1 MSMTKKSKTARTLML
16 MGCLLLCAAAAL
28 TAYNVVSEARADT
41 RAEKTV
47 ETLKTV
53 IPARTDTETTAK
65 QMQTITV
72 DGNTYIGYISIPALN
87 IDLPVNSEWSYP
99 LLKKAPCRYKGSV
112 FTDDLIIAG
121 HNYQRHFGGLKLLQ
135 TGDEVD
141 FTDAD
146 GIVYKYTVS
155 SVEKLTGKDVQG
167 MEDGDWDLT
176 LFTCTIGGAYRVT
189 VRCQRADN
197 S

>member
-1 MSMTKKSKTARTLML
+1 MTKKSKTARTLML
-16 MGCLLLCAAAAL
+16 LGCLLLCAAAAL

-41 RAEKTV
+41 RAGKTV
-47 ETLKTV
+47 EMLKTV

-112 FTDDLIIAG
+112 YTDDLIIAG

-146 GIVYKYTVS
+146 GIVCKYTVS

>member
-1 MSMTKKSKTARTLML
+1 MTKKSKTARTLML

-72 DGNTYIGYISIPALN
+72 DGSTYIGYISIPALN

>member
-1 MSMTKKSKTARTLML
+1 MMKKSKTARTLML
-16 MGCLLLCAAAAL
+16 LGCLLLCAAAAL
-28 TAYNVVSEARADT
+28 TAYNVVSEAHADT

>member
-1 MSMTKKSKTARTLML
+1 MTKKSKGARALML
-16 MGCLLLCAAAAL
+16 LGCLLLLAAAAL
-28 TAYNVVSEARADT
+28 AAYNIVSEKNADARAEAAVT
-41 RAEKTV
+41 E
-47 ETLKTV
+47 LKKV
-53 IPARTDTETTAK
+53 IPERTDTETTAK

-72 DGNTYIGYISIPALN
+72 DGSTYIGYISIPALN

-99 LLKKAPCRYKGSV
+99 LLKKAPCRYKGSI

-121 HNYQRHFGGLKLLQ
+121 HNYQRHFGGLKLLE

-155 SVEKLTGKDVQG
+155 SVEKLAGRDVQG

-176 LFTCTIGGAYRVT
+176 LFTCTIGGVSRVT
-189 VRCQRADN
+189 VRCQKAA
-197 S
+197 

>member
-1 MSMTKKSKTARTLML
+1 MTKKSKGARALML
-16 MGCLLLCAAAAL
+16 LGCLLLLAAAAL
-28 TAYNVVSEARADT
+28 AAYNIVSEKNADE
-41 RAEKTV
+41 RAEAAVT
-47 ETLKTV
+47 ELKKV
-53 IPARTDTETTAK
+53 IPERTDTETAAK
-65 QMQTITV
+65 QMQTVTV
-72 DGNTYIGYISIPALN
+72 DGSTYIGYISIPALN

-99 LLKKAPCRYKGSV
+99 LLKKAPCRYKGSI

-121 HNYQRHFGGLKLLQ
+121 HNYQRHFGGLKLLE

-141 FTDAD
+141 FTDVD

-155 SVEKLTGKDVQG
+155 SVEKLAGSDVTG

-176 LFTCTIGGAYRVT
+176 LFTCTIGGVSRVT
-189 VRCQRADN
+189 VRCQKA

>member
-1 MSMTKKSKTARTLML
+1 MTKKSKGARALML
-16 MGCLLLCAAAAL
+16 LGCLLLLAAAAL
-28 TAYNVVSEARADT
+28 AAYNIVSEKNADARAEAAVT
-41 RAEKTV
+41 E
-47 ETLKTV
+47 LKKV
-53 IPARTDTETTAK
+53 IPERTDTETTAK

-72 DGNTYIGYISIPALN
+72 DGSTYIGYISIPALN

-99 LLKKAPCRYKGSV
+99 LLKKAPCRYNGSI

-121 HNYQRHFGGLKLLQ
+121 HNYQRHFGGLKLLE

-155 SVEKLTGKDVQG
+155 SVEKLAGRDVQG

-176 LFTCTIGGAYRVT
+176 LFTCTIGGVSRVT
-189 VRCQRADN
+189 VRCQKAA
-197 S
+197 

>member
-1 MSMTKKSKTARTLML
+1 ML

>member
-1 MSMTKKSKTARTLML
+1 MAGKNKGANIMML
-16 MGCLLLCAAAAL
+16 AGCLLLCAALGL
-28 TAYNVVSEARADT
+28 TAYNVLSEKRADDK
-41 RAEKTV
+41 AQETV
-47 ETLKTV
+47 QELKSV
-53 IPARTDTETTAK
+53 IPARTDSDTTAK
-65 QMQTITV
+65 QMQTISV
-72 DGNTYIGYISIPALN
+72 DGETYIGYISIPALN

-99 LLKKAPCRYKGSV
+99 LLKKAPCRYKGSI

-121 HNYQRHFGGLKLLQ
+121 HNYGRHFGNLKLLNS
-135 TGDEVD
+135 GDEVD

-146 GIVYKYTVS
+146 GIVCKYTVS

>member
-1 MSMTKKSKTARTLML
+1 MTKKSKGARALML
-16 MGCLLLCAAAAL
+16 LGCLLLLAAAAL
-28 TAYNVVSEARADT
+28 AAYNIVSEKNADARAEAAVT
-41 RAEKTV
+41 E
-47 ETLKTV
+47 LKKV
-53 IPARTDTETTAK
+53 IPERTDTETTAK
-65 QMQTITV
+65 QMQTTTV
-72 DGNTYIGYISIPALN
+72 DGSTYIGYISIPALN

-99 LLKKAPCRYKGSV
+99 LLKKAPCRYKGSI

-121 HNYQRHFGGLKLLQ
+121 HNYQRHFGGLKLLE

-155 SVEKLTGKDVQG
+155 SVEKLAGRDVQG

-176 LFTCTIGGAYRVT
+176 LFTCTIGGVSRVT
-189 VRCQRADN
+189 VRCQKAA
-197 S
+197 

>member
-1 MSMTKKSKTARTLML
+1 MTKKSKTARTLML

>member
-1 MSMTKKSKTARTLML
+1 MKKSKTARTLML
-16 MGCLLLCAAAAL
+16 LGCLLLCAAAAL
-28 TAYNVVSEARADT
+28 TAYNVVSEAHADT
-41 RAEKTV
+41 MAAKTV

-121 HNYQRHFGGLKLLQ
+121 HNYQRHFGGLKLLK

-176 LFTCTIGGAYRVT
+176 LFTCTIGGVYRVT

>member
-1 MSMTKKSKTARTLML
+1 ML
-16 MGCLLLCAAAAL
+16 LGCFLLFAAAGL
-28 TAYNVVSEARADT
+28 TAYNIVNEIHADT
-41 RAEKTV
+41 GAEETV
-47 ETLKTV
+47 EKLKNV
-53 IPARTDTETTAK
+53 IPDRADTETTAK

-72 DGNTYIGYISIPALN
+72 DGSTYIGYISIPALN